1 MMNRRL
7 KLINWVRQQ
16 HDGQLIKETDAPY
29 FEHLLT
35 VANRVAN
42 CAPLTYEIGLCHD
55 LLEKT
60 EVQRLGLLAQ
70 LQAFGYDEHEAKHI
84 GNCVLELTRHF
95 TKANNPLPKKERKEL
110 EDERL
115 TNISADAQTVKYA
128 DLAYNADWMMAHDR
142 HHAGDYL
149 QRHLELV
156 ENMTEGDREL
166 RSEVLTQFIKL
177 INERG

>member
-1 MMNRRL
+1 MNRRL

-16 HDGQLIKETDAPY
+16 HEGQLIKETGAPY
-29 FEHLLT
+29 FEHLLS

-60 EVQRLGLLAQ
+60 EVKLPVLLAY
-70 LQAFGYDEHEAKHI
+70 LKVFGYEEHEAAYI
-84 GNCVLELTRHF
+84 SNCVFELTRHF

-115 TNISADAQTVKYA
+115 TTISADAQTVKYA

-149 QRHLELV
+149 QRHVELV
-156 ENMTEGDREL
+156 ENMTEGDSRL
-166 RSEVLTQFIKL
+166 RTEVLTQLNKL
-177 INERG
+177 LNERG

>member
-1 MMNRRL
+1 M
-7 KLINWVRQQ
+7 INWVRQQ
-16 HDGQLIKETDAPY
+16 HEGQLIKETDAPY

-35 VANRVAN
+35 VANLVAN

-60 EVQRLGLLAQ
+60 AVKQHVILAQ
-70 LQAFGYDEHEAKHI
+70 LQAFGYDEHEAAHI
-84 GNCVLELTRHF
+84 SNSVIELTRHY

-115 TNISADAQTVKYA
+115 TTISADAQTVKYA
-128 DLAYNADWMMAHDR
+128 DLSYNADWMMAHDR

-156 ENMTEGDREL
+156 EHMTEGDGDL
-166 RSEVLTQFIKL
+166 RMEVLTQLRKL
-177 INERG
+177 LNERG

>member
-16 HDGQLIKETDAPY
+16 HEGQLIKETDAPY

-60 EVQRLGLLAQ
+60 EVKQPMLLAQ
-70 LQAFGYDEHEAKHI
+70 LQAFGYDEQEAQHI
-84 GNCVLELTRHF
+84 SNCVLELTRHY
-95 TKANNPLPKKERKEL
+95 TKADNPLPKKERKEL

-115 TNISADAQTVKYA
+115 TTISADAQTVKYA
-128 DLAYNADWMMAHDR
+128 DLSYNADWMMAHDR

-156 ENMTEGDREL
+156 ENMTEGDGDL
-166 RSEVLTQFIKL
+166 RMEVLTQLSKL
-177 INERG
+177 LNEKG